1 MHITRRSWDRMAMKT
16 THDVIRELK
25 DNLPPDKP
33 TISQRIFTWLDD
45 FVKNTLG
52 IGQHW
57 RTEADFKAVELLFK
71 TKFYLDRTFDYN
83 RYLAFVLEDVVV
95 NLSELVRA
103 RARHPWLFCCIART
117 GSALNTATRAW
128 SASLSR
134 DQSTYHWLAVMGLCY
149 LAEETLDAGQRADEE
164 IRMQAEEKYLLAM
177 EEGRERLGMEEGGSE
192 VDDNSGIRRR
202 LGAAAEE
209 DQSDCKFFSDSRVG
223 VPIPCGMDD
232 ATIYNLTAELFTTA
246 ELNVTGE

>member
-1 MHITRRSWDRMAMKT
+1 MKT
-16 THDVIRELK
+16 THDIIRELK
-25 DNLPPDKP
+25 ENLPADKP
-33 TISQRIFTWLDD
+33 TISQRICAWLDD

-71 TKFYLDRTFDYN
+71 TKFYLDRNFDYN

-95 NLSELVRA
+95 HLSELVRA
-103 RARHPWLFCCIART
+103 RDCHPRLFCCIARAVSVT
-117 GSALNTATRAW
+117 LNTAAHAW

-134 DQSTYHWLAVMGLCY
+134 DQSAYHWLAMMGLCY
-149 LAEETLDAGQRADEE
+149 LAEETLDAGQRVDEE
-164 IRMQAEEKYLLAM
+164 LRMQAEEKYLRAM

-192 VDDNSGIRRR
+192 ADDKSGIRRQ

-209 DQSDCKFFSDSRVG
+209 DQSDCKFYSDSQVG
-223 VPIPCGMDD
+223 VPIPCGMND